1 MPEPKP
7 VIRRLRRA
15 APLALVVFLAVAC
28 GDDNKG
34 TAITVPPEATT
45 RTVESTP
52 TPTPKVPP
60 GTKRGKGT
68 LLMESRDLVP
78 LLGGN
83 LQRFAPVQVE
93 GTALK
98 VIAVAGP
105 ESFWAGRS
113 SSRRILVKMR
123 LKGLEAPEIKVG
135 QKVDVIGVL
144 TAGGDAAGLGVSNAA
159 DRALLERQGVYID
172 ASVADVTLR

>member
-1 MPEPKP
+1 MPESKP
-7 VIRRLRRA
+7 VNRRLRRV
-15 APLALVVFLAVAC
+15 APRALVVVLAVAC

-34 TAITVPPEATT
+34 TATT
-45 RTVESTP
+45 EQSTRSVESTP

-60 GTKRGKGT
+60 GTNHGKGS
-68 LLMESRDLVP
+68 LLMGKRDILP

-93 GTALK
+93 GKDLK
-98 VIAVAGP
+98 VIALAGP
-105 ESFWAGRS
+105 ESFWAGRTS
-113 SSRRILVKMR
+113 SQRILVHMR

-135 QKVDVIGVL
+135 QKVDFIGVL
-144 TAGGDAAGLGVSNAA
+144 TEGGDAVGLGVRNNA
-159 DRALLERQGVYID
+159 DRALLEKQRAYVD